1 MLKLLKYGMLGFL
14 FLLLVIF
21 GADYWVKSNALE
33 KNFTST
39 LSISKNKVG
48 LLLGTGKFNRNGYI
62 NAYYKYRIDA
72 AIKLYKA
79 GKIEFFLIS
88 GDNSRKDYDEP
99 SLMKEDLVKQGVP
112 ENKIFLDY
120 AGFRTLDS
128 MVRANK
134 IFGQSDIT
142 VISQKFHNERAIFLG
157 ESFGLN
163 VIGFNARDVS
173 VKYGLKTQ
181 IREKLAR
188 VKMLLDIVF
197 GVNPKFLGQEIEIK

>member
-1 MLKLLKYGMLGFL
+1 MLKLLKYSFL
-14 FLLLVIF
+14 SLLLLSLIIF
-21 GADYWVKSNALE
+21 GADYWVKSNAVE

-62 NAYYKYRIDA
+62 NAYYQYRIDA

-79 GKIEFFLIS
+79 GKIKSILIS

-99 SLMKEDLVKQGVP
+99 SLMKEDLVKRGVP
-112 ENKIFLDY
+112 ANVIYLDY

-128 MVRANK
+128 IVRAKK
-134 IFGQSDIT
+134 IFGQSKIT

-157 ESFGLN
+157 ESFGLDI
-163 VIGFNARDVS
+163 IGFNAKSVS
-173 VKYGLKTQ
+173 VKYGYKTQ
-181 IREKLAR
+181 VREKLAR
-188 VKMLLDIVF
+188 VKMLIDIVF
-197 GVNPKFLGQEIEIK
+197 GVSPKFLGEKIIIE